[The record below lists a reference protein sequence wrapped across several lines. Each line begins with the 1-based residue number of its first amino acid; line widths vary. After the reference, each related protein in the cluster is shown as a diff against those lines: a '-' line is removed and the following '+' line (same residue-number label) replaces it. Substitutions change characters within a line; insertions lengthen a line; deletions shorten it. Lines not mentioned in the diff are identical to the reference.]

1 MSQEIRTLSREQVQ
15 KVCPI
20 GADKM
25 KLARIKSLSFTD
37 DGLPADDSTVKLFSV
52 LRQDAKDSLVSSAL
66 SANYVIKHE
75 GSEWVL
81 YDHSGDKVLGKHK
94 TEAEA
99 LAQERAIQVSKNHAV
114 SGLKAMDR
122 VEVFKKCPECA
133 GKMAATSQDMPVD
146 AGGHMQHICGKGGR
160 AVATMANDLEVHEY
174 ANAIKGVEIFK
185 TGTHNGDVYTEKD
198 LDDMVEAFGVLDYRP
213 AIKIGHSK
221 DTPGAPAYG
230 WVQNVTRDG
239 DKLRADFTDMHDSV
253 VEAIRNKNYDRCS
266 SEIYFNLKRGGKDY
280 RRALKAV
287 ALLGAEVP
295 AVAGLTPLHKME
307 FAAEGFERVGTLEQ
321 ALEVPS
327 QALLESLAE
336 RVSGLI
342 TLIKEHAMNGKMMS
356 RKDMLA
362 KMKKENPD
370 ASEDE
375 ITTMVDEAMDE
386 QAGEKE
392 MAMKKEVKEL
402 KAKVEE
408 FNQKMEELKKT
419 KSGLTDEE
427 LAADAEYKAL
437 SEQADAIADK
447 ITELENAGNDDTESI
462 AELREK
468 LKAAEAK
475 AEESQQQTKELS
487 ERVAKIE
494 RDKVNLQIGERVKA
508 CKIPAFRPALEAM
521 YAYALTNTEA
531 TVKVYSK
538 KDGKDVTEEKTLAE
552 VTDGMVSEINAQSE
566 KLFKALAFTG
576 AKVRE
581 DGETEEDAGKD
592 VQKRV
597 TEYRAKHPEVKTYE
611 EAMTAVLGSDEAL
624 AARYRSQLGRE
635 Q

>member
-1 MSQEIRTLSREQVQ
+1 MQ
-15 KVCPI
+15 
-20 GADKM
+20 
-25 KLARIKSLSFTD
+25 LARIKTLKLS
-37 DGLPADDSTVKLFSV
+37 ADDLGNLLPNDETTIKLFAGFS
-52 LRQDAKDSLVSSAL
+52 QGMCDKFDSDTKGFFTRCAETMAGKVDDEKAFCASLE
-66 SANYVIKHE
+66 KFCT
-75 GSEWVL
+75 GEWP
-81 YDHSGDKVLGKHK
+81 
-94 TEAEA
+94 AEA
-99 LAQERAIQVSKNHAV
+99 AAKKDHAV
-114 SGLKAMDR
+114 SGLKSMDR

-160 AVATMANDLEVHEY
+160 AVATMSNDLEAHEY
-174 ANAIKGVEIFK
+174 ANAIKGIQIFK
-185 TGTHNGDVYTEKD
+185 TGTHNGDQYTEKD
-198 LDDMVEAFGVLDYRP
+198 LDDMVDAFKVLDYRP
-213 AIKIGHSK
+213 CLKLGHTK

-230 WVQNVTRDG
+230 WVQNLHRDG
-239 DKLRADFTDMHDSV
+239 DKLIADFEDMHDSV
-253 VEAIRNKNYDRCS
+253 VDAIRTRSYPNVS

-295 AVAGLTPLHKME
+295 AVAGLIPLHKME

-327 QALLESLAE
+327 QALLDSLAE

-356 RKDMLA
+356 RKEMLA
-362 KMKKENPD
+362 KMTKENPD

-375 ITTMVDEAMDE
+375 LTTMVDEAMAE
-386 QAGEKE
+386 QKGEKE
-392 MAMKKEVKEL
+392 SDMALKKDVTEL

-408 FNQKMEELKKT
+408 FNEKMEELKKT

-447 ITELENAGNDDTESI
+447 ITELEDAGNDDTESI

-475 AEESQQQTKELS
+475 ATESQQQTKELS
-487 ERVAKIE
+487 ERVARIE
-494 RDKVNLQIGERVKA
+494 RDKVNMQIGERVKA
-508 CKIPAFRPALEAM
+508 CRIPAFRPALEAM

-552 VTDGMVSEINAQSE
+552 VTDGMVGEINAQSE
-566 KLFKALAFTG
+566 KLFKALAYTG

-597 TEYRAKHPEVKTYE
+597 TEYRVKHPEVKTYE